1 MYVEKYYAS
10 ENHFQYLTSWK
21 REHTNKLNEFL
32 HNMEIF

>member
-21 REHTNKLNEFL
+21 REHTNKLVFESN
-32 HNMEIF
+32 